1 MFLQKK
7 ILKVATDPQYTIYV
21 GYYLYHKE
29 HTEQLKQEI
38 QFRIVSFFKKTEAG
52 PGRPRYIKGYTD
64 DNH

>member
-29 HTEQLKQEI
+29 HYRTAKTRNTVQNR
-38 QFRIVSFFKKTEAG
+38 QFFQKNRD
-52 PGRPRYIKGYTD
+52 RPRV
-64 DNH
+64 